1 MPRRDGT
8 GPNGYGP
15 LTGRRMG
22 NCGRGAGLGYGQ
34 GQGRNI
40 PGAPLTKEELVREK
54 ELLEKRLQDIDK
66 QLDK

>member
-22 NCGRGAGLGYGQ
+22 NCSRRSGYGMGYCRSAQ
-34 GQGRNI
+34 FYSNS
-40 PGAPLTKEELVREK
+40 KEELLKEK
-54 ELLEKRLQDIDK
+54 ELLEQRLKDIDK
-66 QLDK
+66 KLEE

>member
-22 NCGRGAGLGYGQ
+22 NCSHRSGYAAGYG
-34 GQGRNI
+34 RSMRYYSDS
-40 PGAPLTKEELVREK
+40 KEDLLKEK
-54 ELLEKRLQDIDK
+54 EQLAQRLKDIDK
-66 QLDK
+66 ILEEK

>member
-22 NCGRGAGLGYGQ
+22 NCARGYGYGQ
-34 GQGRNI
+34 GLGRNQAFY
-40 PGAPLTKEELVREK
+40 PETKENLKREK
-54 ELLEKRLQDIDK
+54 DLVEQRLKD
-66 QLDK
+66 LDKKLEDM